1 MIKYYCTLVLLS
13 YSFIGLSQNSE
24 IPYIT
29 GADSTWTREHF
40 KFPLGFAPEI
50 SFEGFEEALFPKGWT
65 KIEDPYFWTYAFA
78 WNIDLAASLT
88 LSQLEDHLKKYYDGL
103 MRAVNKE
110 VGLKIPSTVAK
121 IDKITEDSFQGEVSV
136 YDAFKSK
143 KLLKL
148 FLTIHQTFCEEDKRS
163 LVIFR
168 ISPKEFDDEVWIS
181 LKKLGLHT
189 DICN

>member
-29 GADSTWTREHF
+29 GADSTWTQEHF
-40 KFPLGFAPEI
+40 TFPLGFAPEI
-50 SFEGFEEALFPKGWT
+50 PFEGFEEALFPKGWT
-65 KIEDPYFWTYAFA
+65 KIEDPYFWTYAFV
-78 WNIDLAASLT
+78 WNIDLIAALNT
-88 LSQLEDHLKKYYDGL
+88 PQLEDYLKKYYDGL

-121 IDKITEDSFQGEVSV
+121 IDKITEDSFQGEVTV

-148 FLTIHQTFCEEDKRS
+148 FLTVNQTFCEEDKRS

-168 ISPKEFDDEVWIS
+168 ISPKEFDDDVWIS

-189 DICN
+189 DICY

>member
-40 KFPLGFAPEI
+40 TFPLGFAPEI
-50 SFEGFEEALFPKGWT
+50 PFEGFEEALFPKGWT
-65 KIEDPYFWTYAFA
+65 KIEDPYFWTYAFV
-78 WNIDLAASLT
+78 WNIDLIAALNT
-88 LSQLEDHLKKYYDGL
+88 PQLEDYLKKYYDGL

-121 IDKITEDSFQGEVSV
+121 IDKITEDSFQGEVTV

-148 FLTIHQTFCEEDKRS
+148 FLTVNQTFCEEDKRS

-189 DICN
+189 DICY